1 MGAYG
6 SGYGGGGGYGGGYD
20 MGGYDSL
27 YPNAYA
33 PTESSSPSRRK
44 SQKHESIPTVTP
56 EQERQRIHEEE
67 LAWSRSELPESA
79 TTSANALNIL
89 LTDLQGFQTQK
100 TKAADVAIDP
110 AVLASINVVVSGN
123 NGNVGAL
130 KHEGGIQWPAT
141 LRSPEFDSDRQRID
155 VSIRKAVDNAINANA
170 VDLHDVNGALA
181 TMHSRLASKIEEIS
195 APEYIR
201 AKRLLDELDDAV
213 KVLGQPDA
221 GNYFNQ
227 TYTAQGRT
235 VAQLVQAMTRRDLRF
250 APAVPGDEAA
260 YLVLQRALAE
270 YDRAVRSQLGSAVA
284 KK

>member
-1 MGAYG
+1 
-6 SGYGGGGGYGGGYD
+6 
-20 MGGYDSL
+20 
-27 YPNAYA
+27 
-33 PTESSSPSRRK
+33 
-44 SQKHESIPTVTP
+44 
-56 EQERQRIHEEE
+56 
-67 LAWSRSELPESA
+67 
-79 TTSANALNIL
+79 
-89 LTDLQGFQTQK
+89 
-100 TKAADVAIDP
+100 
-110 AVLASINVVVSGN
+110 
-123 NGNVGAL
+123 
-130 KHEGGIQWPAT
+130 
-141 LRSPEFDSDRQRID
+141 
-155 VSIRKAVDNAINANA
+155 
-170 VDLHDVNGALA
+170 VNRALA

-227 TYTAQGRT
+227 TYVPQGRT
-235 VAQLVQAMTRRDLRF
+235 VAQLVQSMTRRDLRF